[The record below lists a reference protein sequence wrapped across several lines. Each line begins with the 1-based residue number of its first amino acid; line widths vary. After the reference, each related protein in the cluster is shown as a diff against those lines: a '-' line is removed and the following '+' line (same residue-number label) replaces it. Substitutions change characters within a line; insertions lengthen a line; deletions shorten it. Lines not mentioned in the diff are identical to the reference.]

1 MSINSPRFSGQY
13 GGRGVDCEYAIER
26 DFLRETV
33 NATTPY
39 VDLDRVLTAIAEDA
53 TRAGWSERE
62 LTDAV
67 IRLATRYG
75 MAPKPRS
82 GNLG

>member
-1 MSINSPRFSGQY
+1 MSINSPRVPGPYAQRSA
-13 GGRGVDCEYAIER
+13 DCESAIER

-39 VDLDRVLTAIAEDA
+39 VDLDRVLSAIAEDA
-53 TRAGWSERE
+53 TKAGWSEAE

-67 IRLATRYG
+67 IRLARRYNMNYQG
-75 MAPKPRS
+75 R
-82 GNLG
+82 